1 MNNRLLPVTLLLAT
15 AIPALT
21 RAGDGVIDL
30 TQLENYAA
38 QTRPG
43 YITRNNTTAGNAITD
58 RGATLGRILFHDKRL
73 SRNNTIS
80 CSSCHQQQ
88 HAFGDTL
95 TASNGVNG
103 TTGRHSMRLINT
115 RFAAETRFFWDERAN
130 TLEAQTTQPV
140 RDHVEMGFS
149 GTSGDPAFADLVTK
163 LSAIDDYRVLFAM
176 TFGDKAITETRI
188 QQSLAQ
194 FVRSIQ
200 SFDSKYDTGR
210 AAVANDGQPFPN
222 FSAAENAGMQTF
234 LNPPNQG
241 GAGCAGCHQPPEFDI
256 DPTSRNNGVSGKIGG
271 GTDLTNTRSPSLRDI
286 LGPGGEPNGPFMHDA
301 SFATL
306 AQVINHY
313 NVIPANNPDL
323 DNRLR
328 GPGGQPQRL
337 NLTQGQKDNLAAF
350 LRTLTGTNV
359 YTDERWS
366 NPFNEENQLTLIVL
380 PPEKV
385 SITDLGDGTADIC
398 CTAVSGFNYLLQ
410 QSTDLQS
417 WTTIATI
424 PLYEQYRDAEGE
436 LRDNERA
443 DKIQRYQAVAT
454 VSVTVR
460 DVAVLER

>member
-1 MNNRLLPVTLLLAT
+1 MNTRLLPATLLLAT

-38 QTRPG
+38 QTRPA
-43 YITRNNTTAGNAITD
+43 YITRNNTTPGNAITD
-58 RGATLGRILFHDKRL
+58 RGATLGRVLFHDKRL

-80 CSSCHQQQ
+80 CSSCHVQA
-88 HAFGDTL
+88 HGFGDAPV
-95 TASNGVNG
+95 ASNGVNG
-103 TTGRHSMRLINT
+103 TTGRHSMRLINA
-115 RFAAETRFFWDERAN
+115 RFAAETHFFWDERAN

-149 GTSGDPAFADLVTK
+149 GTAGDPAFADLVTK

-200 SFDSKYDTGR
+200 SFDSKYDAGR
-210 AAVANDGQPFPN
+210 AVVANDGQPFPN
-222 FSAAENAGMQTF
+222 FTAAENAGKQIF
-234 LNPPNQG
+234 LNAPGGPNG
-241 GAGCAGCHQPPEFDI
+241 GAGCAGCHRPPEFDV
-256 DPTSRNNGVSGKIGG
+256 DPASRNNGVITKIGG

-286 LGPGGEPNGPFMHDA
+286 LGPGGVSNGPLMHDG

-313 NVIPANNPDL
+313 NAIPGDNADL

-328 GPGGQPQRL
+328 RPGGQVQNL
-337 NLTQGQKDNLAAF
+337 NLNQTQKDNLAAF
-350 LRTLTGTNV
+350 LRTLTGSAV
-359 YTDERWS
+359 YTDARWS
-366 NPFNEENQLTLIVL
+366 DPFNAEGLLTLIVL

-385 SITDLGDGTADIC
+385 TITDLGDGTADIC
-398 CTAVSGFNYLLQ
+398 CEAVSGFNYLLQ
-410 QSTDLQS
+410 HSSDLVT
-417 WTTIATI
+417 WTT
-424 PLYEQYRDAEGE
+424 
-436 LRDNERA
+436 
-443 DKIQRYQAVAT
+443 VAT
-454 VSVTVR
+454 VTADTAGTCAKTVEITGSNFFR
-460 DVAVLER
+460 YAYEPPAP

>member
-1 MNNRLLPVTLLLAT
+1 MNARLLPVTLVLAT
-15 AIPALT
+15 AIPASI

-88 HAFGDTL
+88 HAFGDTAI
-95 TASNGVNG
+95 ASGGVAG
-103 TTGRHSMRLINT
+103 TTGRHSMRLINA
-115 RFAAETRFFWDERAN
+115 RFAAETRFFWDERAA

-149 GTSGDPAFADLVTK
+149 GASGDPAFADLVTK

-200 SFDSKYDTGR
+200 SFDSKYDAGR
-210 AAVANDGQPFPN
+210 AVANDNQPFPN
-222 FSAAENAGMQTF
+222 FTAAENAGKQIF
-234 LNPPNQG
+234 LNPPGGPNG
-241 GAGCAGCHQPPEFDI
+241 GAGCAGCHRPPEFDI
-256 DPTSRNNGVSGKIGG
+256 DPVSRNNGVITKIGG
-271 GTDLTNTRSPSLRDI
+271 GTDLTNTRSPSLRD
-286 LGPGGEPNGPFMHDA
+286 LVGPGGVSNGPIMHDGG
-301 SFATL
+301 FATL

-313 NVIPANNPDL
+313 NAIPGDNADL

-328 GPGGQPQRL
+328 RPGGQVQNL
-337 NLTQGQKDNLAAF
+337 NLTQAQKDNLAAF
-350 LRTLTGTNV
+350 LRTLTGTAV
-359 YTDERWS
+359 YTDARWS
-366 NPFNEENQLTLIVL
+366 DPFNEAGELKLIVL
-380 PPEKV
+380 PPDKV
-385 SITDLGDGTADIC
+385 TITDLGDGTADIC
-398 CTAVSGFNYLLQ
+398 CEAVTGFNYLLQ
-410 QSTDLQS
+410 HSTDLVT
-417 WTTIATI
+417 WET
-424 PLYEQYRDAEGE
+424 
-436 LRDNERA
+436 
-443 DKIQRYQAVAT
+443 VAT
-454 VSVTVR
+454 VPADAAGTCAKTVAISGDAFYR
-460 DVAVLER
+460 YAFEPPAP